1 MNKNNHGSETPA
13 KKLTIDDLKK
23 VIGGTSHAGLGVLE
37 DKFGRKE
44 ASQS

>member
-1 MNKNNHGSETPA
+1 MNKHDHGRETPA
-13 KKLTIDDLKK
+13 KKLTLDDLKQ

-44 ASQS
+44 ANQN